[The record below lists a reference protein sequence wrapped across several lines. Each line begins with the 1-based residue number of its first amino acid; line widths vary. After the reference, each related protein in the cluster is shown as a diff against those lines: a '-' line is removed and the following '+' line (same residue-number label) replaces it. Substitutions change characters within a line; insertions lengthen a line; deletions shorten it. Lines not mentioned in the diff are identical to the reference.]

1 MPNITVAEIW
11 KQVCN
16 TLQQSVTSSNY
27 ETWILSNPLT
37 DFRRVGE
44 ERAIGVITSPTAF
57 HSTNVERNFYA
68 QIKEA
73 IDQVT
78 GLKSELQFKVGTPS
92 ISSQVIELGAP
103 VETSDPLQPA
113 TQPLETQPEMPVAAG
128 EPSAVSFGAQPV
140 IQPAPSA
147 SASPTPLATNISSV
161 QDRLRY
167 LAQQQAQQ
175 PITQPTQ
182 ANPVPPTNVS
192 GTQAV
197 QLQQQSFTPTQ
208 PPKTSFSNRVDST
221 PMGGLFSN
229 TTMQSV
235 AVDRARLQ
243 AQRAGLRLDYT
254 FDTFAV
260 STTNEMAHAAAMAVS
275 NQPGTAYNP
284 LFIYGGVG
292 VGKTHLMHAV
302 GNNIL
307 RNNPEAKILYCTGED
322 FTNEIVSAIQTK
334 KTMFFKEKY
343 RNADVWLIDDV
354 QFIAG
359 KNTVQEE
366 FFHTFNTITK
376 HAGQIILTSDRPP
389 HEISLLEDR
398 LRSRFEAGLMV
409 DIQQPS
415 FELRTAILLIKST
428 AQNLHIPMDL
438 AQSIA
443 AKVESARKIEGII
456 KSIKSEVEL
465 KHRAVD
471 FQLIEEIL
479 SQEDDKKKTV
489 LRVKPN
495 DVIKVVA
502 DHYHIKQIT
511 IKGLQRVKQVVRAR
525 HVAMYLL
532 KHELNISYVDIG
544 KWFSNRDHTS
554 AMHAVNKI
562 ESDLHNDADLNQE
575 VSAIRTTLR
584 SISR

>member
-1 MPNITVAEIW
+1 MSTLTVAEIW
-11 KQVCN
+11 RQACAS
-16 TLQQSVTSSNY
+16 LQLNMSSVNY
-27 ETWILSNPLT
+27 DTWILSNPLT

-44 ERAIGVITSPTAF
+44 DRAIGVITSPTAF
-57 HSTNVERNFYA
+57 HSSNVEKNFYA

-78 GLKSELQFKVGTPS
+78 QLKTELQFKVGTPVISTQSIQLGNEPELPPS
-92 ISSQVIELGAP
+92 ISAVAN
-103 VETSDPLQPA
+103 
-113 TQPLETQPEMPVAAG
+113 PVATAAATTTTIPTTG
-128 EPSAVSFGAQPV
+128 SPHVEVDATAETLLSPDAESFAEFSPSSTTP
-140 IQPAPSA
+140 PAA
-147 SASPTPLATNISSV
+147 PLSSSV
-161 QDRLRY
+161 SQIQERLQSF
-167 LAQQQAQQ
+167 AQQQALAKTA
-175 PITQPTQ
+175 PEATPE
-182 ANPVPPTNVS
+182 PTNFS
-192 GTQAV
+192 PHLLPATSQTAP
-197 QLQQQSFTPTQ
+197 SAAPT
-208 PPKTSFSNRVDST
+208 
-221 PMGGLFSN
+221 GGLFSSS
-229 TTMQSV
+229 TLESV
-235 AVDRARLQ
+235 AIDRSRLQ
-243 AQRAGLRLDYT
+243 AQRAGLRIDYT
-254 FDTFAV
+254 FDAFAV

-307 RNNPEAKILYCTGED
+307 HNNPEAKILYCTGED

-343 RNADVWLIDDV
+343 RTADVLLIDDV

-376 HAGQIILTSDRPP
+376 RAGQIILTSDRPP

-428 AQNLHIPMDL
+428 AQKLYIPMDL
-438 AQSIA
+438 AQLIA
-443 AKVESARKIEGII
+443 AKVDSARKLEGII

-465 KHRAVD
+465 KHRQVD
-471 FQLIEEIL
+471 YQLVEEIL
-479 SQEDDKKKTV
+479 SQEKERPSVV
-489 LRVKPN
+489 LKVKPG

-502 DHYHIKQIT
+502 DHYHIKQVT
-511 IKGLQRVKQVVRAR
+511 LKGLQRVKEVVRAR
-525 HVAMYLL
+525 HVAMYFL
-532 KHELNISYVDIG
+532 KQSLKMTYVEIG

-554 AMHAVNKI
+554 VMHAVDKI
-562 ESDLHNDADLNQE
+562 ESEMRLDSALNQE
-575 VSAIRTTLR
+575 IIAIRTTLQT
-584 SISR
+584 ISK